1 MENQIPEEL
10 KTKRSDILLKLDK
23 EHRKEYEAVLVGTEQ
38 EVLFEEVVTIDRK
51 DWFVG
56 HTKEYVKIAVPAE
69 ENLANQLQM
78 VKVSAERAGD
88 FLAGEVR

>member
-38 EVLFEEVVTIDRK
+38 EVLFRGGGDDRQK
-51 DWFVG
+51 RLVRG
-56 HTKEYVKIAVPAE
+56 SHERVC
-69 ENLANQLQM
+69 ENRR
-78 VKVSAERAGD
+78 SRR
-88 FLAGEVR
+88 GEPC

>member
-38 EVLFEEVVTIDRK
+38 EVLFEEEVTIDRK
-51 DWFVG
+51 DWVRG
-56 HTKEYVKIAVPAE
+56 SHERVC
-69 ENLANQLQM
+69 ENRR
-78 VKVSAERAGD
+78 SRR
-88 FLAGEVR
+88 GEPC